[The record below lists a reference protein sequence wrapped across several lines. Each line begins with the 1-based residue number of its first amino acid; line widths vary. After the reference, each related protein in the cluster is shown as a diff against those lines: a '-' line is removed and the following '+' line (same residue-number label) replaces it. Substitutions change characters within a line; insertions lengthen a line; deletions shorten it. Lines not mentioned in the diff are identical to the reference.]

1 MGSTQRANSSGRKWN
16 DEDVAALAAMDA
28 PENMPRL
35 DEVGKKAA
43 MKLVDDKHFP
53 TAFDLK

>member
-16 DEDVAALAAMDA
+16 DEDK
-28 PENMPRL
+28 PENMPRV
-35 DEVGKKAA
+35 DEVGKRAA